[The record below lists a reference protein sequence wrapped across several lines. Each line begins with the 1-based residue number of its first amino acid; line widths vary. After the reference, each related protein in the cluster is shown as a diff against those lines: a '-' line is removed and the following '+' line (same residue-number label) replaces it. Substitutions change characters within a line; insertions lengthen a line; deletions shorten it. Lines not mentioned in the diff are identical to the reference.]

1 MLIKII
7 QENGFD
13 IDGLLVQWNN
23 EIEMEKKMEK
33 MVNQIIQNLLIIKEN
48 KEREKKLND
57 ILLGYSDM
65 QNSVKNKKYK
75 ATVRQDVEQEKEF
88 MSKRG

>member
-1 MLIKII
+1 
-7 QENGFD
+7 
-13 IDGLLVQWNN
+13 
-23 EIEMEKKMEK
+23 
-33 MVNQIIQNLLIIKEN
+33 LIIKEN

>member
-1 MLIKII
+1 
-7 QENGFD
+7 
-13 IDGLLVQWNN
+13 
-23 EIEMEKKMEK
+23 MEK

>member
-1 MLIKII
+1 
-7 QENGFD
+7 
-13 IDGLLVQWNN
+13 
-23 EIEMEKKMEK
+23 MEK

-48 KEREKKLND
+48 KEREEKLND
-57 ILLGYSDM
+57 ILLGNSDM
-65 QNSVKNKKYK
+65 QNSAKNKKYK

>member
-7 QENGFD
+7 QENGVD
-13 IDGLLVQWNN
+13 IDGLIVQWSN

>member
-7 QENGFD
+7 QENGVD
-13 IDGLLVQWNN
+13 IDGLIVQWSN
-23 EIEMEKKMEK
+23 EIEMEEKMEK

-48 KEREKKLND
+48 KEREEKLND
-57 ILLGYSDM
+57 ILLGNSDM
-65 QNSVKNKKYK
+65 QNSAKNKKYK

>member
-7 QENGFD
+7 QENGVD
-13 IDGLLVQWNN
+13 IDGLIVQWSN
-23 EIEMEKKMEK
+23 EIEMEEKMEK

>member
-7 QENGFD
+7 QENGVD

-65 QNSVKNKKYK
+65 QNSAKNKKYK